1 VARAA
6 GAGSAFLDRLDHRL
20 AHERMLAH
28 AEIIVRA
35 PDHDLANTAIPL
47 MQAGQRKAPGLAFE
61 IGKESIASFGFELSD
76 LSAEKR
82 IEIHAALPEK
92 AEVASILREHL
103 VRGCGSP
110 PQPLRTGAS
119 MPL

>member
-1 VARAA
+1 
-6 GAGSAFLDRLDHRL
+6 
-20 AHERMLAH
+20 MLAH

-76 LSAEKR
+76 VSAEKR

-92 AEVASILREHL
+92 AEPQVSFANISCGAAAHRRSLKNRKLYAALR
-103 VRGCGSP
+103 P
-110 PQPLRTGAS
+110 
-119 MPL
+119 